1 MTHLVSPKPPIVHEE
16 LAHIGA
22 GLQMVD
28 DPTGYLTRLREQYGD
43 TFLVDVFGYKLFCT
57 FSGRG
62 LESLYKLEEDAASFG
77 FATFDLLGFKT
88 PTEIFIDT
96 NLSIFYE
103 MLGIRKLPYY
113 VDVIHGVLDLELP
126 RLGAQGEVDVFDM
139 VRTLQQRVGFGLWI
153 GIDAARDGTW
163 QRLKEQFDVLS
174 QESAFANPRETL
186 ATIVSGK
193 ARERAALQAL
203 YDILDEIH
211 AARAGS
217 DAHAND
223 SLTFMHAKFAD
234 CDEVTRRRK
243 VAHNVINANQ
253 GFLSNLYAALAWV
266 VVRLLQHDDVLE
278 QVRAEARRT
287 AAEFGPDFLRQVE
300 ALNSMHYLE
309 QVLMESVRMAQRSIT
324 LRKVLRPVEFDDGDT
339 VYTVQPGAY
348 ITTLL
353 SVTNLQTDEL
363 RRFDP
368 EHYEGNRLRPGLAA
382 AGKET
387 VSTFGHGTHA
397 CPAQKLS
404 HAMCKIVV
412 HRLLDAF
419 DLAAEFAD
427 PRPAAGQLGG
437 VARPGE
443 AATVRYR
450 SRAG

>member
-1 MTHLVSPKPPIVHEE
+1 MHLVSPKPPIVHEE

-28 DPTGYLTRLREQYGD
+28 DPTGYLTRLREEYGD
-43 TFLVDVFGYKLFCT
+43 TFLVDVFGYPLFCT
-57 FSGRG
+57 FSGKG

-88 PTEIFIDT
+88 PTEIFLDT
-96 NLSIFYE
+96 DIGIFYE

-113 VDVIHGVLDLELP
+113 VEVIHAVLDLELA
-126 RLGAQGEVDVFDM
+126 RLGEGGEVDVFDM
-139 VRTLQQRVGFGLWI
+139 VRTLEQRIGFGLWI
-153 GIDAARDGTW
+153 GLDAAQDGVW
-163 QRLKEQFDVLS
+163 QRLKAQFDVLS
-174 QESAFANPRETL
+174 QEFAFVSPRDTL

-203 YDILDEIH
+203 YGILDEIH
-211 AARAGS
+211 AARAGK
-217 DAHAND
+217 AGHEHD
-223 SLTFMHAKFAD
+223 SLSFLFQKFSD
-234 CDEVTRRRK
+234 CDGATQRRK

-253 GFLSNLYAALAWV
+253 GFLSNLYAAIAWV
-266 VVRLLQHDDVLE
+266 IVRLLQHDDVLV
-278 QVRAEARRT
+278 QVRAEIDAAAAR
-287 AAEFGPDFLRQVE
+287 FGPDFLRQME
-300 ALNSMHYLE
+300 ALNSMLYLE

-324 LRKVLRPVEFDDGDT
+324 LRKVLKPVALDDGNA

-368 EHYEGNRLRPGLAA
+368 GHYEGNRLRAA
-382 AGKET
+382 VAPAGKET

-404 HAMCKIVV
+404 HVMCKIVV
-412 HRLLDAF
+412 ARL
-419 DLAAEFAD
+419 FAQFELMASFGD
-427 PRPAAGQLGG
+427 PRPATGQLGG
-437 VARPGE
+437 VARPGG
-443 AATVRYR
+443 AVGIRYSKRVR
-450 SRAG
+450 